1 MRKNIFQEQ
10 TQKIFKKRKKHVCS
24 RNQWSDWCQALL
36 HTNTKLSNVF
46 LKLKRKKKR
55 KKREKNKKKQKG
67 KNMEGGGIV
76 RGVYCWFVFFFNHD
90 PFFTFIIA
98 CIYVFLLFLFLF
110 LLFAKSL
117 GLFYFF
123 DLTEFRD
130 RNREV
135 RERILF
141 LGSHS
146 KP

>member
-46 LKLKRKKKR
+46 LKLKRKKK
-55 KKREKNKKKQKG
+55 KKNKKKQKG

-90 PFFTFIIA
+90 PF
-98 CIYVFLLFLFLF
+98 LL
-110 LLFAKSL
+110 LLSL
-117 GLFYFF
+117 AFMYFFYFYF
-123 DLTEFRD
+123 YYLQNLSGFFISLIP
-130 RNREV
+130 RNLEIGI
-135 RERILF
+135 ER
-141 LGSHS
+141 
-146 KP
+146 